1 MPKYLEDDKGKI
13 NKIIVDERV
22 NLLEA
27 LANNGTCPKHPEGIR
42 LYNQKYY
49 PVNFEVGKDTFTKF
63 YLKKVIISLKSV
75 TRRRLHLRH

>member
-1 MPKYLEDDKGKI
+1 MGKI
-13 NKIIVDERV
+13 HNIIVDERV

-49 PVNFEVGKDTFTKF
+49 PINFEVGKDTFTKF
-63 YLKKVIISLKSV
+63 YLKKVIISLKLV